1 MVDTTLIAEIQETLV
16 LTQEEQEGIA
26 KYKEQ
31 LEKRKAYQ
39 REYMA
44 NRRRNDPDFADK
56 QRKMNNKCK
65 KERYANDEEYRNKE
79 KEYLKKYREE
89 KNKYK
94 KLYEISVNN
103 SKQEI

>member
-44 NRRRNDPDFADK
+44 NRRRNDPEFADK
-56 QRKMNNKCK
+56 QRKLNNKNK
-65 KERYANDEEYRNKE
+65 KERYANDEEFRNKE
-79 KEYLKKYREE
+79 KAYLKKYREE

-94 KLYEISVNN
+94 GLYELSLNN
-103 SKQEI
+103 SKQEN

>member
-1 MVDTTLIAEIQETLV
+1 MVDTTLIAEIQETIT

-44 NRRRNDPDFADK
+44 NRRKNDPEFADK
-56 QRKMNNKCK
+56 QRKLNNKNK
-65 KERYANDEEYRNKE
+65 KERYAKDEEFRNKE
-79 KEYLKKYREE
+79 KAYLKKYREE

-94 KLYEISVNN
+94 GLYELSLNN

>member
-44 NRRRNDPDFADK
+44 NRRKNDPEFADK
-56 QRKMNNKCK
+56 QRKLNNKNK
-65 KERYANDEEYRNKE
+65 KERYANDEEFRNKE
-79 KEYLKKYREE
+79 KAYLKKYREE

-94 KLYEISVNN
+94 GLYELSLNK